1 MEPFLHKQNLQNKTT
16 LDSAITW
23 HQYITQEINLCSI
36 KGMIDKYIE
45 RLLSLRKKNYA
56 IFFISIKEALIK

>member
-1 MEPFLHKQNLQNKTT
+1 MEPFLLKQNLQNKTT
-16 LDSAITW
+16 VDNAITW

-45 RLLSLRKKNYA
+45 RLLSLRKKKIMLYSL
-56 IFFISIKEALIK
+56 FQ